1 MIRWGKTKTGKN
13 RWRCKNCKVSSVK
26 RRKDTTSRNVNALF
40 KTWIL
45 GMNSTKTIAK
55 KKHVSRMTINRRF
68 KEQWKRELHSP
79 FPKLTKDVVIAI
91 DGTTISK
98 DCIVLV
104 AYDVISDQPLG
115 WAFVHK
121 EEYATWYPL
130 LLEISKL
137 ASVHAVVSD
146 GQKGLCKAVKELFPN
161 IPHQRCIAHIIRL
174 GLIWLTRNPRYEAGV
189 ELRKIVRD
197 LCLAKTKELADLWKK
212 SFEEWDVKHQVFLQE
227 RSVDI
232 FTHRKRY
239 THRKL
244 RGVRALIIGAIKNM
258 FHFTEDP
265 MIPNTTNSVEGGINS
280 TLQELIQRHR
290 GLPTEKK
297 KVLVSHYL
305 IERRD
310 RRKPTQNVT

>member
-1 MIRWGKTKTGKN
+1 MIRWGKTKTGKI
-13 RWRCKNCKVSSVK
+13 RWRCENCKVSSVR
-26 RRKDTTSRNVNALF
+26 RRKDTSSRNVNTLF

-55 KKHVSRMTINRRF
+55 KKHISRMTISRRF
-68 KEQWKRELHSP
+68 KEQWKKELHSP
-79 FPKLTKDVVIAI
+79 FPKLIKDVVIAI

-104 AYDVISDQPLG
+104 VYDVISNQPLG
-115 WAFVHK
+115 WAFVPK
-121 EEYATWYPL
+121 EEYATWHPL
-130 LLEISKL
+130 LLGISKFTR
-137 ASVHAVVSD
+137 VHAVVSD

-174 GLIWLTRNPRYEAGV
+174 GLTWLTRNPRYEAGV
-189 ELRKIVRD
+189 ELRKIVRN
-197 LCLAKTKELADLWKK
+197 LSLAKTKELADLWKE
-212 SFEEWDVKHQVFLQE
+212 SFEKWDTKHQTFLQE

-239 THRKL
+239 IHRRL

-258 FHFTEDP
+258 FYFTEDHL
-265 MIPNTTNSVEGGINS
+265 IPNTTNSVEGGINS
-280 TLQELIQRHR
+280 SLQELIQRHR

-297 KVLVSHYL
+297 KALVSHYL

-310 RRKPTQNVT
+310 RRRPTQNVT